1 MSSRL
6 AVIAVSLVSGVIIA
20 LSVVAIVLVLNPE
33 SAPPAVPGAGHDRSD
48 GPNLVMEGQTP
59 PAVGQEPALGQ
70 ERDVGQEPA
79 PGQEPALGQEAGEER
94 TEAGVRR
101 AAQTTLDFYSSGAY
115 GEFWDSWTADARK
128 LIARDDYL
136 RMFELCKPIA
146 ENLGFEIKGVTLDGD
161 VADVQVTRLLAA
173 FTYRFRY
180 EGGRWRY
187 IPDQQAQTDY
197 TSKTVEQ
204 MASERRASRGC
215 AD

>member
-6 AVIAVSLVSGVIIA
+6 AVIAVSLVSAVIIA
-20 LSVVAIVLVLNPE
+20 LSAVAIMFVLNPE
-33 SAPPAVPGAGHDRSD
+33 SAPPALPEAGRDRSD
-48 GPNLVMEGQTP
+48 GPNLVMEERSP

-70 ERDVGQEPA
+70 EPSVGQGA
-79 PGQEPALGQEAGEER
+79 AAGQDAAEER
-94 TEAGVRR
+94 TEAGVRQ

-115 GEFWDSWTADARK
+115 GQFWDSWTADAQK

-146 ENLGFEIKGVTLDGD
+146 EDLRFEIKGVTLDGD
-161 VADVQVTRLLAA
+161 GADVQVTHFLAA

-187 IPDQQAQTDY
+187 IPEQQAQADY
-197 TSKTVEQ
+197 TSKTVDQ
-204 MASERRASRGC
+204 MAAERRASRGC